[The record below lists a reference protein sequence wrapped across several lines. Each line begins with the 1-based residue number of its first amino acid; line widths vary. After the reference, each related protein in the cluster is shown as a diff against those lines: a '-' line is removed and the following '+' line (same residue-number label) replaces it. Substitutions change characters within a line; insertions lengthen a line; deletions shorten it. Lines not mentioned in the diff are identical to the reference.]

1 MTTRTRGADALVR
14 AMQNAGVRRLFTL
27 SGNHIMSI
35 FDAALD
41 AGITLVHTRHEA
53 AAVFMADAWGRLTG
67 EPGVALV
74 TGGPGHANAV
84 GALYTAAMAESPVVL
99 LSGHAPAG
107 QLGTGAFQE
116 MRQADIAAPLTKLA
130 TTSTRADAIAGDFA
144 TAMRTARSGRRGPV
158 HLSLP
163 SDCLDGDADPAQ
175 VPAADA
181 FAADVMALDEAAAD
195 AILARLRGAKRPLIV
210 TGPMLMTR
218 PGRAAAMR
226 LEEATNI
233 PVVGME
239 SPRGLADA
247 SLGGFA
253 RMLAQADCVLLLAKR
268 LDYTLKFGKPPAL
281 AATCEVLQIDADEE
295 QLMRSHR
302 AIGARLTARARAEP
316 FAAIETLVAR
326 ARATQPQKS
335 GWFDEVS
342 AALAARPAGWDSA
355 RSGQPG
361 RLHPLEALR
370 PLQAIID
377 RHPDSVLVMDG
388 GEFSQWA
395 QALLTAPNRVT
406 NGVAGAI
413 GAGLPFGVAA
423 RLAQPQAPVIVTM
436 GDGTF
441 GFHPA
446 EIDTAVR
453 VRAPF
458 VAIVGN
464 DARWNAEYQIQLRDY
479 GANRVGGCELLPTR
493 YDNVAIAFGGY
504 GEHVTHADEI
514 APAVE
519 RAIASGL
526 PAVINVALDG
536 QPAPSFEPMT
546 TA

>member
-1 MTTRTRGADALVR
+1 
-14 AMQNAGVRRLFTL
+14 
-27 SGNHIMSI
+27 
-35 FDAALD
+35 
-41 AGITLVHTRHEA
+41 
-53 AAVFMADAWGRLTG
+53 
-67 EPGVALV
+67 
-74 TGGPGHANAV
+74 
-84 GALYTAAMAESPVVL
+84 
-99 LSGHAPAG
+99 
-107 QLGTGAFQE
+107 
-116 MRQADIAAPLTKLA
+116 
-130 TTSTRADAIAGDFA
+130 
-144 TAMRTARSGRRGPV
+144 
-158 HLSLP
+158 
-163 SDCLDGDADPAQ
+163 
-175 VPAADA
+175 
-181 FAADVMALDEAAAD
+181 
-195 AILARLRGAKRPLIV
+195 
-210 TGPMLMTR
+210 
-218 PGRAAAMR
+218 
-226 LEEATNI
+226 
-233 PVVGME
+233 
-239 SPRGLADA
+239 
-247 SLGGFA
+247 
-253 RMLAQADCVLLLAKR
+253 
-268 LDYTLKFGKPPAL
+268 
-281 AATCEVLQIDADEE
+281 
-295 QLMRSHR
+295 
-302 AIGARLTARARAEP
+302 
-316 FAAIETLVAR
+316 
-326 ARATQPQKS
+326 
-335 GWFDEVS
+335 VS
-342 AALAARPAGWDSA
+342 AALAARPPGWDSA

-453 VRAPF
+453 TRAPF

-504 GEHVTHADEI
+504 GEHVTRADEI

-519 RAIASGL
+519 RAIASNL

-536 QPAPSFEPMT
+536 QPAPSFELMK

>member
-1 MTTRTRGADALVR
+1 M
-14 AMQNAGVRRLFTL
+14 
-27 SGNHIMSI
+27 
-35 FDAALD
+35 
-41 AGITLVHTRHEA
+41 
-53 AAVFMADAWGRLTG
+53 
-67 EPGVALV
+67 
-74 TGGPGHANAV
+74 
-84 GALYTAAMAESPVVL
+84 
-99 LSGHAPAG
+99 
-107 QLGTGAFQE
+107 
-116 MRQADIAAPLTKLA
+116 
-130 TTSTRADAIAGDFA
+130 
-144 TAMRTARSGRRGPV
+144 
-158 HLSLP
+158 
-163 SDCLDGDADPAQ
+163 
-175 VPAADA
+175 
-181 FAADVMALDEAAAD
+181 
-195 AILARLRGAKRPLIV
+195 LARLADAKRPLIV

-218 PGRAAAMR
+218 AGRDAVTR
-226 LEEATNI
+226 LQQATGI
-233 PVVGME
+233 AVVGME

-253 RMLAQADCVLLLAKR
+253 QMLAQADCVLLLAKR
-268 LDYTLKFGKPPAL
+268 LDYTLKFGQPPAL
-281 AATCEVLQIDADEE
+281 AATCEVLQIDADED

-302 AIGARLTARARAEP
+302 AIGARLTVRARAEP
-316 FAAIETLVAR
+316 FAAIETLVDR
-326 ARATQPQKS
+326 ARGAQPRKS

-355 RSGQPG
+355 TSGQPG

-423 RLAQPQAPVIVTM
+423 RIAQPAAPVIVTM

-453 VRAPF
+453 ARAPF

-464 DARWNAEYQIQLRDY
+464 DARWNAEYQIQLRDF

-493 YDNVAIAFGGY
+493 YDNVAAAFGGY
-504 GEHVTHADEI
+504 GELVTHAAEI
-514 APAVE
+514 VPAVR
-519 RAIASGL
+519 RAMASGL
-526 PAVINVALDG
+526 PACINVALEG
-536 QPAPSFEPMT
+536 QAAPNITLGS
-546 TA
+546 

>member
-14 AMQNAGVRRLFTL
+14 AMQNAGVTRLFTL
-27 SGNHIMSI
+27 SGNHIMSV

-84 GALYTAAMAESPVVL
+84 GALYTAAMSESPVVL
-99 LSGHAPAG
+99 LSGHAPAS

-130 TTSTRADAIAGDFA
+130 MTSTRADAIAGDFA

-163 SDCLDGDADPAQ
+163 SDCLDGDADPAH
-175 VPAADA
+175 VPGADA
-181 FAADVMALDEAAAD
+181 FAADAIALDEASAD
-195 AILARLRGAKRPLIV
+195 AMLARLRNAKRPLIV

-218 PGRAAAMR
+218 AGRAAAMR
-226 LEEATNI
+226 LQEATGI
-233 PVVGME
+233 MVIGME
-239 SPRGLADA
+239 SPRGLSDA

-253 RMLAQADCVLLLAKR
+253 QMLAQADCVLLFAKR

-281 AATCEVLQIDADEE
+281 AATCEILQIDADDE
-295 QLMRSHR
+295 QLERSRR
-302 AIGARLTARARAEP
+302 AAGARLIAAVRAEP
-316 FAAIETLVAR
+316 FAAADMLARR
-326 ARATQPQKS
+326 ARATS
-335 GWFDEVS
+335 TNGWFGEVS

-377 RHPDSVLVMDG
+377 RHPESVLVMDG

-395 QALLTAPNRVT
+395 QALLNAPNRVT

-413 GAGLPFGVAA
+413 GPGLPFGVAA
-423 RLAQPQAPVIVTM
+423 RIAQPAAPVIVTM

-453 VRAPF
+453 ARAPF

-504 GEHVTHADEI
+504 GEHVTRADEV

-519 RAIASGL
+519 RAMASGL

-536 QPAPSFEPMT
+536 QPAPSFEPMK